1 MCERS
6 ALASCVVIGGW
17 WWLFYGKSAGKKMR
31 KHIKKT
37 WGYKV
42 YGDIFKFMAEVF
54 GVYVR
59 EYLYNAVYR
68 IVILN
73 KHAL

>member
-1 MCERS
+1 MVE
-6 ALASCVVIGGW
+6 AQE
-17 WWLFYGKSAGKKMR
+17 KKNMR